1 MDEQQLIFRDDDLYN
16 QTAPRKWGHQIQQ
29 APQCIILMARCKLL
43 VSRSPLTSLELSG
56 HGLKYDSLRA
66 NIGHCTHMGQEAF
79 RSASEQMGRV
89 AVLTKAMSEVEGTI
103 ECIVRYIHK
112 KHGTVRNVRLQSLI
126 TSGLR
131 AVDESV
137 NTISHVKENFSQWKY
152 ETQNVLRALEEKIT
166 SNETQKK
173 EAKRKIVE
181 TQRYEETLQKHRQK
195 LEESREVFNE
205 ALQDYKDTYNDFR
218 TRAPGVD
225 AVFSAV
231 AALFMNPKLIVA
243 GMSVGPPWTL
253 DRRIGAAQQTISSLN
268 DILGELQN
276 EVQSTADVV
285 AILNKTLEDLTKLQE
300 QIENFLEFLLGIQK
314 IMAVID
320 DGHDRVLMRNLAPDD
335 LDELNRDPELK
346 RDFLRDADRMKDRFL
361 IASKAAA
368 LYNEISDMC
377 IIPGVAWVGGLCF
390 VDSSD
395 DAYEESLLEI
405 QTQERQLCER
415 SRQLITQRVDEIG
428 IELKVLS
435 RKSAKSPANSTTKS
449 VKEMTVE
456 DGEILDDTMAK

>member
-29 APQCIILMARCKLL
+29 APQCIILMAHCKL
-43 VSRSPLTSLELSG
+43 
-56 HGLKYDSLRA
+56 YDSLRA

-112 KHGTVRNVRLQSLI
+112 KHGT
-126 TSGLR
+126 
-131 AVDESV
+131 
-137 NTISHVKENFSQWKY
+137 ENFSQWKY
-152 ETQNVLRALEEKIT
+152 ETQNVLRALDEKTT

-173 EAKRKIVE
+173 EAERKIVG

-225 AVFSAV
+225 AVFSAM

-243 GMSVGPPWTL
+243 GMS
-253 DRRIGAAQQTISSLN
+253 
-268 DILGELQN
+268 
-276 EVQSTADVV
+276 
-285 AILNKTLEDLTKLQE
+285 
-300 QIENFLEFLLGIQK
+300 
-314 IMAVID
+314 
-320 DGHDRVLMRNLAPDD
+320 
-335 LDELNRDPELK
+335 
-346 RDFLRDADRMKDRFL
+346 DFLRDADRMKDRFL

-377 IIPGVAWVGGLCF
+377 IIPGVAW
-390 VDSSD
+390 
-395 DAYEESLLEI
+395 
-405 QTQERQLCER
+405 
-415 SRQLITQRVDEIG
+415 RVDEIG

-456 DGEILDDTMAK
+456 DGETLDDTMAK

>member
-1 MDEQQLIFRDDDLYN
+1 MEIRNAKCATCAGRKDK
-16 QTAPRKWGHQIQQ
+16 TA
-29 APQCIILMARCKLL
+29 
-43 VSRSPLTSLELSG
+43 
-56 HGLKYDSLRA
+56 
-66 NIGHCTHMGQEAF
+66 
-79 RSASEQMGRV
+79 
-89 AVLTKAMSEVEGTI
+89 
-103 ECIVRYIHK
+103 
-112 KHGTVRNVRLQSLI
+112 
-126 TSGLR
+126 
-131 AVDESV
+131 
-137 NTISHVKENFSQWKY
+137 
-152 ETQNVLRALEEKIT
+152 

-173 EAKRKIVE
+173 EAERKIVG

-205 ALQDYKDTYNDFR
+205 ALQDYKDTYNNFQ

-225 AVFSAV
+225 AVFAAM

-243 GMSVGPPWTL
+243 GMS
-253 DRRIGAAQQTISSLN
+253 
-268 DILGELQN
+268 
-276 EVQSTADVV
+276 ADVV

-390 VDSSD
+390 VHSSN

-456 DGEILDDTMAK
+456 DGETLDDTMAK

>member
-29 APQCIILMARCKLL
+29 APQCIILMAHCKLL

-137 NTISHVKENFSQWKY
+137 NTIAHVKENFSQWKY
-152 ETQNVLRALEEKIT
+152 ETQNVLRALDEKTT

-173 EAKRKIVE
+173 EAERKIVG

-225 AVFSAV
+225 AVFSAM

-243 GMSVGPPWTL
+243 GMS
-253 DRRIGAAQQTISSLN
+253 
-268 DILGELQN
+268 
-276 EVQSTADVV
+276 
-285 AILNKTLEDLTKLQE
+285 
-300 QIENFLEFLLGIQK
+300 
-314 IMAVID
+314 
-320 DGHDRVLMRNLAPDD
+320 
-335 LDELNRDPELK
+335 
-346 RDFLRDADRMKDRFL
+346 DFLRDADRMKDRFL

-390 VDSSD
+390 VHSSN
-395 DAYEESLLEI
+395 DAYEESILEI

-415 SRQLITQRVDEIG
+415 PRQLITQRVDEIG

-456 DGEILDDTMAK
+456 DGETLDDTMAK

>member
-1 MDEQQLIFRDDDLYN
+1 MVGTGLRGRNAAHFVFSVYR
-16 QTAPRKWGHQIQQ
+16 PKWKC
-29 APQCIILMARCKLL
+29 A
-43 VSRSPLTSLELSG
+43 
-56 HGLKYDSLRA
+56 
-66 NIGHCTHMGQEAF
+66 AF
-79 RSASEQMGRV
+79 P
-89 AVLTKAMSEVEGTI
+89 EGKFGI

-137 NTISHVKENFSQWKY
+137 NTIAHVKENFSQWKY
-152 ETQNVLRALEEKIT
+152 ETQNVLRALDEKTT

-173 EAKRKIVE
+173 EAERKIVG

-205 ALQDYKDTYNDFR
+205 ALQDYKDTYNNFQ
-218 TRAPGVD
+218 
-225 AVFSAV
+225 SE
-231 AALFMNPKLIVA
+231 LFISLA
-243 GMSVGPPWTL
+243 S
-253 DRRIGAAQQTISSLN
+253 QQTISSLN

-390 VDSSD
+390 VHSSN

-456 DGEILDDTMAK
+456 DGETLDDTMAK

>member
-29 APQCIILMARCKLL
+29 APQCIILMAHCKL
-43 VSRSPLTSLELSG
+43 
-56 HGLKYDSLRA
+56 YDSLRA

-89 AVLTKAMSEVEGTI
+89 AVLTKAMSEVEGT
-103 ECIVRYIHK
+103 
-112 KHGTVRNVRLQSLI
+112 SLI

-137 NTISHVKENFSQWKY
+137 NTIAHVKENFSQWKY
-152 ETQNVLRALEEKIT
+152 ETQNVLRALDEKTT

-173 EAKRKIVE
+173 EAERKIVG

-225 AVFSAV
+225 AVFSAM

-243 GMSVGPPWTL
+243 GMS
-253 DRRIGAAQQTISSLN
+253 
-268 DILGELQN
+268 
-276 EVQSTADVV
+276 
-285 AILNKTLEDLTKLQE
+285 
-300 QIENFLEFLLGIQK
+300 
-314 IMAVID
+314 
-320 DGHDRVLMRNLAPDD
+320 
-335 LDELNRDPELK
+335 
-346 RDFLRDADRMKDRFL
+346 DFLRDADRMKDRFL

-377 IIPGVAWVGGLCF
+377 IIPGVAW
-390 VDSSD
+390 
-395 DAYEESLLEI
+395 
-405 QTQERQLCER
+405 
-415 SRQLITQRVDEIG
+415 RVDEIG

-456 DGEILDDTMAK
+456 DGETLDDTMAK

>member
-29 APQCIILMARCKLL
+29 APQCIILMAHCKLL

-137 NTISHVKENFSQWKY
+137 NTIAHVKENFSQWKY
-152 ETQNVLRALEEKIT
+152 ETQNVLRALDEKTT

-173 EAKRKIVE
+173 EAERKIVG

-225 AVFSAV
+225 AVFSAM

-243 GMSVGPPWTL
+243 GMS
-253 DRRIGAAQQTISSLN
+253 
-268 DILGELQN
+268 
-276 EVQSTADVV
+276 ADVV

-300 QIENFLEFLLGIQK
+300 QIENFLEFLL
-314 IMAVID
+314 
-320 DGHDRVLMRNLAPDD
+320 
-335 LDELNRDPELK
+335 ELK

-390 VDSSD
+390 VHSSN
-395 DAYEESLLEI
+395 DAYEESILEI

-415 SRQLITQRVDEIG
+415 PRQLITQRVDEIG

-456 DGEILDDTMAK
+456 DGETLDDTMAK

>member
-1 MDEQQLIFRDDDLYN
+1 
-16 QTAPRKWGHQIQQ
+16 
-29 APQCIILMARCKLL
+29 
-43 VSRSPLTSLELSG
+43 
-56 HGLKYDSLRA
+56 
-66 NIGHCTHMGQEAF
+66 MGQETF

-89 AVLTKAMSEVEGTI
+89 AVLTKAKSEVEGTI

-137 NTISHVKENFSQWKY
+137 NTIAHVKENFSQWKY
-152 ETQNVLRALEEKIT
+152 ETQNVLRALDEKTT

-173 EAKRKIVE
+173 EAERKIVG

-225 AVFSAV
+225 AVFSAM

-243 GMSVGPPWTL
+243 GMS
-253 DRRIGAAQQTISSLN
+253 
-268 DILGELQN
+268 
-276 EVQSTADVV
+276 ADVV

-390 VDSSD
+390 VHSSN
-395 DAYEESLLEI
+395 DAYEESILEI

-415 SRQLITQRVDEIG
+415 PRQLITQRVDEIS
-428 IELKVLS
+428 IELEVLS

-456 DGEILDDTMAK
+456 DGETLDDTMAK

>member
-1 MDEQQLIFRDDDLYN
+1 MVGTGLRGRSLQAQMEMRRISRGEI
-16 QTAPRKWGHQIQQ
+16 RGH
-29 APQCIILMARCKLL
+29 L
-43 VSRSPLTSLELSG
+43 
-56 HGLKYDSLRA
+56 
-66 NIGHCTHMGQEAF
+66 
-79 RSASEQMGRV
+79 
-89 AVLTKAMSEVEGTI
+89 
-103 ECIVRYIHK
+103 RYIHK

-137 NTISHVKENFSQWKY
+137 NTIAHVKENFSQWKY
-152 ETQNVLRALEEKIT
+152 ETQNVLRALDEKTT

-173 EAKRKIVE
+173 EAERKIVG

-205 ALQDYKDTYNDFR
+205 ALQDYKDTYNNFQ

-225 AVFSAV
+225 AVFAAM

-243 GMSVGPPWTL
+243 GMS
-253 DRRIGAAQQTISSLN
+253 
-268 DILGELQN
+268 
-276 EVQSTADVV
+276 
-285 AILNKTLEDLTKLQE
+285 E

-390 VDSSD
+390 VHSSN

-456 DGEILDDTMAK
+456 DGETLDDTMAK